1 MPIYGEISEQPVLF
15 RVVNPYYIC
24 LVRFWST
31 QRIIIY
37 LNLIIKMA
45 HYYSRRNLDFLLYE
59 VHDAPELTRYPYFD
73 AHDRQTFDL
82 VLDATTQIADT
93 HLYPHFRDLDRNQP
107 ELKDGKVTVHP
118 KVREFLKAIGEGG
131 LIGAGFD
138 FEKGGQQLPEM
149 LGACVDFIQMAANN
163 GMMYT
168 GLTAGAAN
176 LIATFG
182 SPELNDRYVENMLN
196 GRWQG
201 TMALTEPQAGSS
213 LSDITTTAD
222 PQPDGSY
229 LISGQKVF
237 ISAGDHD
244 AVDNVVHLMLARIK
258 GAPRGTKGISLFV
271 VPKYRLEGDGSFTDN
286 DVTSTGIYH
295 KLGQRGTPAMHLT
308 MGDRGDC
315 RGWLLGEAHR
325 GLSYMFQ
332 MMNGA
337 RIAVGITGA
346 AIASAAY
353 YASLEYAQERPQS
366 RRLNEKNQLDSPQT
380 MIINHPDVKRM
391 LLFQK
396 AIVEG
401 SLSLLLESARLADLA
416 HVSKGEEKE
425 NYTLLLEILTPVA
438 KTFPTEMGQRSVSE
452 GLQVLGGYGFTE
464 DFPLEQL
471 YRDIRI
477 TTIYEGTT
485 GIQAQDLLGR
495 KMTMKNG
502 KAPRLLF
509 KEIKKTMAAAQAHDS
524 LKPYARMLEA
534 EITRLQEVTEVLMPH
549 VVGGDQER
557 YLMDATLFMEF
568 FGIVTVAWQWLKQGT
583 AAQEALL
590 TQNAADNEADFYES
604 KLHTM
609 KYYFHYEVPKTLGLA
624 HRLKDTE
631 VLTIVTERELAM

>member
-1 MPIYGEISEQPVLF
+1 MSQYF
-15 RVVNPYYIC
+15 
-24 LVRFWST
+24 
-31 QRIIIY
+31 
-37 LNLIIKMA
+37 
-45 HYYSRRNLDFLLYE
+45 SRRNLDFLLYE
-59 VHDAPELTRYPYFD
+59 VHHASELTQYPYFA
-73 AHDRQTFDL
+73 AHDRETFDL
-82 VLDATTQIADT
+82 VLDAATQIADT
-93 HLYPHFRDLDRNQP
+93 HLYPYFRDVDRNQP
-107 ELKDGKVTVHP
+107 ELKDGIVKVHP
-118 KVREFLKAIGEGG
+118 KVKGFLRAVGESG
-131 LIGAGFD
+131 LIGARFP

-149 LGACVDFIQMAANN
+149 VGACVDFIQMAANN

-168 GLTAGAAN
+168 GLSSGAAN

-182 SPELNDRYVENMLN
+182 SATLIDTYIEKMLN
-196 GRWQG
+196 GQWQG

-213 LSDITTTAD
+213 LSDITTTAE

-229 LISGQKVF
+229 LVTGQKVF

-258 GAPRGTKGISLFV
+258 GAPQGTKGISLFV
-271 VPKYRLEGDGSFTDN
+271 VPKYRLNADGSFLNN

-308 MGDRGDC
+308 MGDRHDC
-315 RGWLLGEAHR
+315 QGWLLGEENR
-325 GLSYMFQ
+325 GLNYMFQ

-366 RRLNEKNQLDSPQT
+366 RRLNDKNQLDSPQT

-401 SLSLLLESARLADLA
+401 SLSLLLESAKLADLA
-416 HVSKGEEKE
+416 HVSEGEEKE
-425 NYTLLLEILTPVA
+425 DYTLLLELLTPVA

-495 KMTMKNG
+495 KMTIKNG
-502 KAPRLLF
+502 KAPQLLF
-509 KEIKKTMAAAQAHDS
+509 IEIGKTITDAQAHDN
-524 LKPYARMLEA
+524 LKPYAHILDQ
-534 EITRLQEVTEVLMPH
+534 EIARLQEVTAVLLPH
-549 VVGGDQER
+549 AIIGDRER

-568 FGIVTVAWQWLKQGT
+568 FGIVTVAWQWLKQGI
-583 AAQEALL
+583 AAQQALSN
-590 TQNAADNEADFYES
+590 QNPADSAAAFYQS

-609 KYYFHYEVPKTLGLA
+609 MYYFHYEVPKTLGLA
-624 HRLKDTE
+624 QRLMDPE
-631 VLTIVTERELAM
+631 VLTIATEQELAW